1 MLRTHTVHPYIMDT
15 TLDEKGRFFESPFA
29 VHGTMHTEKQ
39 DNEYYER
46 YIEGK
51 EEYHFS
57 HDSTPQVDIT
67 FERKE
72 SKGSTGDVLKKK
84 LLLLGSAE

>member
-1 MLRTHTVHPYIMDT
+1 MLRTRTVHPYIMDT
-15 TLDEKGRFFESPFA
+15 TPDEKGRFFESPFA

-51 EEYHFS
+51 NYFCS
-57 HDSTPQVDIT
+57 DPQNNT
-67 FERKE
+67 QRKGKE
-72 SKGSTGDVLKKK
+72 LNANVI
-84 LLLLGSAE
+84 